1 VDLRTQTSLLAA
13 VLTLAI
19 AATAL
24 LRPRKRKVHWLFG
37 VFGLSIGLWYLTAF
51 FGRFSG
57 LAVWERVNLV
67 CAVLLPLAGVQFFR
81 AFIPGDHRLP
91 TYLNRIGLG
100 VGIVLIGVVWTPLYA
115 TIVLKGA
122 IFSYV
127 LVMLV
132 ASLAFVYARGRAATS
147 RFEGARLVYLAL
159 VGALATTFTLVDYLP
174 YVGLDIPPV
183 GTVLILIFLYVL
195 SQSVLRYRLLDL
207 YELAGRLTV
216 LTAVAFTLAGIF
228 WVLVELAGGRF
239 FLHSVVAALVV
250 LLLFDPVRSKVEE
263 KITQFF
269 FKERYDLEQA
279 IVELRRQLAH
289 VLEIDDLTRVLMAG
303 LERSRRVTHAAFYM
317 VDEDARG
324 YDLAAS
330 VGPEPVRRVE
340 IAPARPL
347 LDRLLREEAIVRETV
362 ERELDERREMGEER
376 EAETLFE
383 ILQTLEAMQA
393 SVCVAVRGDEGKA
406 YGLIVV
412 RDERL
417 RDAFSPEEVL
427 LLRGIAAQAAI
438 AIENSRLYR
447 RMKERD
453 RLAALGEMA
462 AGLAHEI
469 RNPLGSIKASA
480 QFLAEP
486 DPGGE
491 GQPPSSEFLDIIV
504 EEVDRLNR
512 VVSSFLDFA
521 RPSKGD
527 PAPTD
532 VNSAIQRTMHL
543 LSPECQEADVRWSLS
558 LEDSTPPVRIDVEQ
572 LRQVL
577 INLVQ
582 NAIHAMESGGELFI
596 GTALREKL
604 DVYGVTRRWV
614 EIRVSDTGP
623 GIPKRVL
630 SHLFVPFVTT
640 KDRGTGLGL
649 AISHRLVTAAGG
661 HIDVRTHAGVGSTFV
676 IELPVVDE
684 PSMQTGAEPSP
695 GASVDAETA
704 RPVATTEDDEAP
716 TKERPKIA
724 AASPEPAGVDEAAAD
739 LSRATG
745 R

>member
-1 VDLRTQTSLLAA
+1 MDLRTQTSLLAA

-24 LRPRKRKVHWLFG
+24 LRPRKRKVHWMFG
-37 VFGLSIGLWYLTAF
+37 LFGLSIGVWYLTAF
-51 FGRFSG
+51 FGRLSG
-57 LAVWERVNLV
+57 APPIWERVNLV

-81 AFIPGDHRLP
+81 AFIAGDHRLP
-91 TYLNRIGLG
+91 TYLNRVGLG
-100 VGIVLIGVVWTPLYA
+100 VGIVLIGVVWTPLYEH
-115 TIVLKGA
+115 IVLKGA
-122 IFSYV
+122 IFIYV

-132 ASLAFVYARGRAATS
+132 ASLAFVFSRGRAAAS

-269 FKERYDLEQA
+269 FKERYDLERA
-279 IVELRRQLAH
+279 IVDLRRQLAH
-289 VLEIDDLTRVLMAG
+289 VLEIDDLTRLLMAG

-324 YDLAAS
+324 YDLTAS

-347 LDRLLREEAIVRETV
+347 LDRLQREEAIVRETV

-393 SVCVAVRGDEGKA
+393 SVAVAVRGDEGQV
-406 YGLIVV
+406 YGLLVV

-427 LLRGIAAQAAI
+427 LLRGLAAQAAI

-486 DPGGE
+486 GDDDDP
-491 GQPPSSEFLDIIV
+491 QPTREFLDIIV

-527 PAPTD
+527 PMPTD
-532 VNSAIQRTMHL
+532 VNSAIQRTMQL
-543 LSPECQEADVRWSLS
+543 LAPECNDADVKWSMS

-582 NAIHAMESGGELFI
+582 NAIQAMGSGGELYI
-596 GTALREKL
+596 TTAVREKQ
-604 DVYGVTRRWV
+604 DVFGVLRRWV

-661 HIDVRTHAGVGSTFV
+661 HIDVRTHEGVGSTFV

-684 PSMQTGAEPSP
+684 PSMQSAGD
-695 GASVDAETA
+695 DATPAPATPAPDEDEV
-704 RPVATTEDDEAP
+704 PTTEHPKVPRPLEG
-716 TKERPKIA
+716 ERS
-724 AASPEPAGVDEAAAD
+724 AS
-739 LSRATG
+739 
-745 R
+745 